1 MHPVL
6 WLDVED
12 LFWYARNFSRP
23 SGIQRLSFELYAA
36 LAARGGDQ
44 VRFLRGGPHGT
55 REIVSWAE
63 VRAAYERLTLG
74 TRVSDRAGGQSTPSW
89 IRSAPAQWVKHR
101 LPPEALPAAARAVHS
116 QAAVFRELGVV
127 ASTLKKQIAKVR
139 TAGGGADSVSADTSG
154 DFLRHA
160 QPGDVFVALGAPW
173 ASPDSELVL
182 QKTKR
187 LGLRFALLIY
197 DLIPVMRPEFC
208 VTGLEHHFDQF
219 LRSHLPVADFI
230 FAISKAAADDVAAYA
245 AREKLPLVT
254 EPRPISIG
262 TEIGKVV
269 PGELPEGLEPQHYVL
284 FVSTIEARKN
294 HQLAFRA
301 WQRLLATM
309 SPNQVPTLVFA
320 GRTGWR
326 VFDLLQQIEATRFLG
341 GKLRIISEPSDAV
354 IAALYANARFTI
366 FPSLCE
372 GWGLPVSESLA
383 MGKLCIAS
391 YKAPMTEAGGDFC
404 LYHDPENVREATQ
417 TYQWAI
423 QNPDKVAERER
434 KIAAEWRP
442 VPWTVAA
449 NQILQALGSDDP
461 TRRDENTRRHSQVE
475 VATS

>member
-1 MHPVL
+1 M
-6 WLDVED
+6 
-12 LFWYARNFSRP
+12 
-23 SGIQRLSFELYAA
+23 
-36 LAARGGDQ
+36 
-44 VRFLRGGPHGT
+44 
-55 REIVSWAE
+55 
-63 VRAAYERLTLG
+63 
-74 TRVSDRAGGQSTPSW
+74 
-89 IRSAPAQWVKHR
+89 
-101 LPPEALPAAARAVHS
+101 
-116 QAAVFRELGVV
+116 
-127 ASTLKKQIAKVR
+127 
-139 TAGGGADSVSADTSG
+139 
-154 DFLRHA
+154 
-160 QPGDVFVALGAPW
+160 
-173 ASPDSELVL
+173 
-182 QKTKR
+182 
-187 LGLRFALLIY
+187 RFALLIY
-197 DLIPVMRPEFC
+197 DAIPVVHPEYC
-208 VTGLEHHFDQF
+208 GPDLERVFAEF
-219 LRSHLPVADFI
+219 LRSHLPPADFI
-230 FAISKAAADDVAAYA
+230 FAISKAAADEVAAYA